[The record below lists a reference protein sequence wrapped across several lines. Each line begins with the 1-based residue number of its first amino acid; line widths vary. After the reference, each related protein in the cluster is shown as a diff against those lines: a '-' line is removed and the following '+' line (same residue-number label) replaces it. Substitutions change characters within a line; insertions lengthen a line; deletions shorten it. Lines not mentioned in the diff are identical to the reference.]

1 MSAYSGYRFVWMI
14 VMFDLPVQ
22 TKRQRK
28 RAARFRHDLLDL
40 GFEMAQYSVY
50 MKFCGQRAAAEALT
64 RRVEKC
70 VPRQGRVSVLTVTD
84 KQYGRM
90 RVFAGGAAQPAADER
105 GQLVLL

>member
-1 MSAYSGYRFVWMI
+1 MNAYSGYRFMWMV
-14 VMFDLPVQ
+14 VMFDLPVL

-50 MKFCGQRAAAEALT
+50 MKFCGQREAADALT

-70 VPRQGRVSVLTVTD
+70 VPSQGRVSVLTLTD
-84 KQYGRM
+84 KQYGKM
-90 RVFAGGAAQPAADER
+90 RVFAGGAAQARATER

>member
-1 MSAYSGYRFVWMI
+1 MSAYSGYRFVWMV
-14 VMFDLPVQ
+14 VMFDLPVL

-28 RAARFRHDLLDL
+28 RAARFRPDLLDL

-50 MKFCGQRAAAEALT
+50 MKFCGQRDAAEALT

-70 VPRQGRVSVLTVTD
+70 VPSQGRVSVLTVTD

-90 RVFAGGAAQPAADER
+90 RVFAGGAARPGVDER